1 VAWTKGEQ
9 QAERYDIGTKIS
21 KAKVSVDE
29 DGSRLVTLDFRHD
42 EGYMDFYQMRVDSKG
57 VVTSGD
63 YSGNTLAD
71 VVGKEFSL
79 KVMGVE
85 KSETFTGDGLV
96 VGGEGMKGF
105 YDEILPRFRNKY
117 GKKWGTKVEDVELPN
132 VEEAGRVMH
141 SVDVTEEMKESVMEG
156 QVMFSVKRVN
166 DKFNAE
172 LQQQIDGTLPKG
184 HVYQLGMPSEILRSC
199 GFPDMPIELSST
211 NLAEHARKTHHPFEL
226 KDVKDL
232 VNALQ
237 EPIGVFAYGD
247 KEKSQNVIVEIQKE
261 GRNFLVGV
269 HFNQNRRGLVVSD
282 IRGIFPKDNAEWL
295 NWINQGKSLYLD
307 KEKIQDLIDKQRKTL
322 AEVAYLDLD
331 SVANVVKDFEN
342 PSVDEGKTRFSRFY
356 DGMTADE
363 LYDAIAENSNYTS
376 GAFDL
381 YTSLEKYYSGEIVSA
396 SGGARR
402 AIKNGLIPVTGSRH
416 SGEDGEYH
424 HIEFRAEDGE
434 TFVEAV
440 PFVKAEDVADREKI
454 RFKMS
459 RTPEEF
465 EATQRQAVEEKGIVM
480 PGLNNAIVN
489 VVDVPRHDFTGTGKD
504 ALRKAEDW
512 SNKNIVGEHIYHKGQ
527 EDEFK
532 YTIDK
537 DAIDKFLS
545 KSSTTESDNLGVHL
559 AVLKK
564 LPEVIDNSIEVE
576 IHPDYKKVDNKR
588 SSDNGVGNEDLLV
601 HRMYGAVSIDGRIYR
616 AKTTIHEFKNKDNR
630 AYDYK
635 ITEVELI
642 ISGSSTSNALNSS
655 TSVSATKILK
665 DVEKTY
671 DKGKKVLEVSE
682 NLSNGTRFSVDIS
695 REMYNREMGR
705 TLSKY
710 KEGWIDSMRSLL
722 KAQEAI
728 VGNGELADYE
738 NAYYAANTMSSK
750 ATAKARLYEK
760 QYVQPMLKEVSAL
773 IGKGSSYEEVGQYV
787 KTKHGLERNR
797 DMSLRSALKEE
808 FKHDSAVEAAMDGY
822 RTQKKSLQNM
832 LNTGLMSF
840 DEYEKACEEL
850 AINTSPLYE
859 SHRKDYSGLSSMY
872 DEEHYTEEAKKFC
885 KEYEADFDVL
895 PLWHRIR
902 MTSER
907 VLRYGYVSGVMS
919 KSQYESMRD
928 MYSFYFP
935 LRGFKEE
942 QAEDVYSYYGRDNRM
957 GTTGSAYRQAKGRV
971 SEAEDP
977 FANLAQIGQQAILQG
992 EKNVVKRT
1000 FYYMCQNHPSELLR
1014 VKECWYENVGT
1025 PSNPKWELKTADI
1038 PEGATED
1045 EIVDI
1050 LEQFEKDMQ
1059 EKKAIGL
1066 ARQDKKGL
1074 SIEYPIHSNN
1084 AKKQHEV
1091 VCKIGGRD
1099 YVVYVNGDPSVAQAI
1114 NGQNKE
1120 RVDLGSVG
1128 KTYNKAARYMKG
1140 VITSYSPVFIVRNFT
1155 RDTLWSNQSI
1165 FVSEDLSYYVR
1176 FCKNQKNAIFN
1187 IRRLI
1192 KEYESGVAPY
1202 DDASRYLKEFIE
1214 EGGETGYFSVDE
1226 FDSIKRRLKRE
1237 ARAISDGASVFD
1249 KISRA
1254 DDVISEMNRAIE
1266 ACNRFAAYM
1275 TSRQKGRSIER
1286 SVNDAKEVTLN
1297 FNRKGSGAK
1306 GNAWANLFYF
1316 FMNPSIQGLRRQ
1328 IELMTKH
1335 PIKFSITMMPVFAL
1349 GLFLQEAFVYIFN
1362 SLFGGDDDEVLK
1374 AYEMI
1379 PEEKKRDNLVIPIGG
1394 SKLLYIPMP
1403 MEHRLYKGMGM
1414 LISKGVKGELAEEN
1428 VLLEILELISQT
1440 LPIDVAGD
1448 NMPFVP
1454 DVPAPLWAVYA
1465 NENYLGR
1472 KIYSDKSEWNK
1483 YDNTPA
1489 YKQGNKNT
1497 SYVYVKISEFLN
1509 YITGGDEYSKGLID
1523 INPSIIEYLVKSYTG
1538 GVYNLATQTALTALG
1553 VGRGVYSYVT
1563 EGEWAGEV
1571 AYRNLPVVSGFITD
1585 VSEYPSSSGV
1595 DKSYEYWKRKEEKQK
1610 SSLRQMYKDNDVDYY
1625 DYLDSSKEY
1634 YSTYQPII
1642 EANAYISDIYKSM
1655 DELSE
1660 EEQKEARLR
1669 IIELKKEAIK
1679 EMRDK

>member
-1 VAWTKGEQ
+1 MVSDNEILHRLGILGRVFIPLKRKRILSRAVSKKDILKGIYEEADKTIKELYALPVGTDISMYKGKIAKGGNSLIQGDKVEEYIEQ
-9 QAERYDIGTKIS
+9 RTGYFGET
-21 KAKVSVDE
+21 
-29 DGSRLVTLDFRHD
+29 VTL
-42 EGYMDFYQMRVDSKG
+42 
-57 VVTSGD
+57 GD
-63 YSGNTLAD
+63 YIY
-71 VVGKEFSL
+71 
-79 KVMGVE
+79 
-85 KSETFTGDGLV
+85 
-96 VGGEGMKGF
+96 
-105 YDEILPRFRNKY
+105 YDPENIP
-117 GKKWGTKVEDVELPN
+117 DN
-132 VEEAGRVMH
+132 VQ
-141 SVDVTEEMKESVMEG
+141 S
-156 QVMFSVKRVN
+156 
-166 DKFNAE
+166 
-172 LQQQIDGTLPKG
+172 I
-184 HVYQLGMPSEILRSC
+184 
-199 GFPDMPIELSST
+199 
-211 NLAEHARKTHHPFEL
+211 
-226 KDVKDL
+226 
-232 VNALQ
+232 
-237 EPIGVFAYGD
+237 
-247 KEKSQNVIVEIQKE
+247 
-261 GRNFLVGV
+261 
-269 HFNQNRRGLVVSD
+269 
-282 IRGIFPKDNAEWL
+282 
-295 NWINQGKSLYLD
+295 LD
-307 KEKIQDLIDKQRKTL
+307 KERQEREQKKNREKAIEEKWERIKGDFDGLEFKRLDRTYDDYGIFSQKGSKPRSNIFQKKENGAWRYEWTEPIENIYSYRERPSDDFIESYNEDKKEIEQ
-322 AEVAYLDLD
+322 V
-331 SVANVVKDFEN
+331 
-342 PSVDEGKTRFSRFY
+342 RFS
-356 DGMTADE
+356 
-363 LYDAIAENSNYTS
+363 I
-376 GAFDL
+376 
-381 YTSLEKYYSGEIVSA
+381 KGEV
-396 SGGARR
+396 
-402 AIKNGLIPVTGSRH
+402 
-416 SGEDGEYH
+416 
-424 HIEFRAEDGE
+424 DGE
-434 TFVEAV
+434 T
-440 PFVKAEDVADREKI
+440 I

-489 VVDVPRHDFTGTGKD
+489 VVDVPRHDFTGRGID
-504 ALRKAEDW
+504 AIHKAEDW

-537 DAIDKFLS
+537 DAIGKFLS

-588 SSDNGVGNEDLLV
+588 SADNGVDNEDLLV

-642 ISGSSTSNALNSS
+642 VSGSSTSNARTNS

-850 AINTSPLYE
+850 AIKTSPLYE

-928 MYSFYFP
+928 MYSFYVP

-1000 FYYMCQNHPSELLR
+1000 FYYMSQNHPSELLR
-1014 VKECWYENVGT
+1014 AKECWYENVGT

-1128 KTYNKAARYMKG
+1128 KYYNKAARYMKG

-1187 IRRLI
+1187 VRRLI

-1202 DDASRYLKEFIE
+1202 DEASRYLKEFIE

-1254 DDVISEMNRAIE
+1254 DDVISETNRAIE
-1266 ACNRFAAYM
+1266 ACNRFAVYM

-1610 SSLRQMYKDNDVDYY
+1610 SSLRQMYKDNDVDYS